1 MTRIDPADDTVD
13 RWILR
18 WYRFDADRGERR
30 HTTVAAFDNAAEFE
44 AEMSRLAEQLRR
56 RKAAGLSE
64 DVEWITGVHHHP
76 GYNPCRSGPA
86 TRPGYRADHS
96 WASKARSLHSTS
108 TAQLS

>member
-1 MTRIDPADDTVD
+1 MSRVPGVRCSVRMTRIDPADDTVD

-64 DVEWITGVHHHP
+64 DVEWITGVHHYP
-76 GYNPCRSGPA
+76 GY
-86 TRPGYRADHS
+86 
-96 WASKARSLHSTS
+96 
-108 TAQLS
+108 

>member
-30 HTTVAAFDNAAEFE
+30 HTTVAAFDNVAEFE
-44 AEMSRLAEQLRR
+44 AEMSQLVEQLRR

-64 DVEWITGVHHHP
+64 DVEWITGVHHYP
-76 GYNPCRSGPA
+76 GYKEAMAARRRAERARAGRRPRRS
-86 TRPGYRADHS
+86 D
-96 WASKARSLHSTS
+96 
-108 TAQLS
+108 